1 MDHASL
7 TAEIIADAFGE
18 LMPDHPSIE
27 LVLIAQPPDIRDVFG
42 MVAAYYGVDHALMRN
57 SRRRKGRMSRARQ
70 VVCYFCRSFGKPHKR
85 IARVFGFD
93 HSTVYAAARKIE
105 AQLPHDECLRDDI
118 DILRLRL
125 HDLVWSRIRGMT
137 CH

>member
-7 TAEIIADAFGE
+7 ATDIIVDAFCE
-18 LMPDHPSIE
+18 LLPDDPSIE
-27 LVLIAQPPDIRDVFG
+27 LVLIAQPPHIRDVFNL
-42 MVAAYYGVDHALMRN
+42 VADYYGVSHDLMRN
-57 SRRRKGRMSRARQ
+57 SRRRKGRLSRARQ
-70 VVCYFCRSFGKPHKR
+70 VVCFFCRSLGKPYKR
-85 IARVFGFD
+85 VARVFGFD

-105 AQLPHDECLRDDI
+105 QLLPQDECLRDDI

-125 HDLVWSRIRGMT
+125 HDLVWSRVRGMT

>member
-7 TAEIIADAFGE
+7 SAEIIANAFGDI
-18 LMPDHPSIE
+18 LPDDPSIE
-27 LVLIAQPPDIRDVFG
+27 LVLIAQPPNIRDVFDL
-42 MVAAYYGVDHALMRN
+42 VAEYYDVSHDLMRN

-85 IARVFGFD
+85 ITRVFGVD
-93 HSTVYAAARKIE
+93 HSTVYAASRKIE
-105 AQLPHDECLRDDI
+105 AQLPHDEHLRDDI